1 MTIRASFDKLR
12 THGFLPIMVSL
23 SNHTVTAERDLYF
36 LTKRSW
42 MMTDNGKVTNI
53 FLSGVGG
60 QGIILASNILAEVFR
75 QAGYDVKKSEVHGMA
90 QRGGDVTTHFRF
102 GKKVYSPLIK
112 YGDVDFL
119 LSFELLEAE
128 RYINWV
134 KPEGKIVI
142 NKQAILPPAVTLG
155 QMEYPKDIEK
165 TFKKYF
171 KNNVW
176 VINGQEIARK
186 LGNIQAANVV
196 LVGAFSNF
204 FPEIKEDQWIDAV
217 KGLLAAKLHELNIK
231 AFDEGRKAFSQASD

>member
-1 MTIRASFDKLR
+1 
-12 THGFLPIMVSL
+12 
-23 SNHTVTAERDLYF
+23 
-36 LTKRSW
+36 
-42 MMTDNGKVTNI
+42 MTDNNKVTNI

-60 QGIILASNILAEVFR
+60 QGTILASNILAEVFLK
-75 QAGYDVKKSEVHGMA
+75 AGYDVKKSEVHGMA

-119 LSFELLEAE
+119 LSFELLEAL

-142 NKQAILPPAVTLG
+142 NKQEILPPGVNLG
-155 QMEYPKDIEK
+155 TATYPQDVEK

-176 VINGQEIARK
+176 VLNGQEMARK
-186 LGNIQAANVV
+186 LGNTQAANVV

-204 FPEIKEDQWIDAV
+204 FPEMKEEQFIDAI
-217 KGLLAAKLHELNIK
+217 KTLLAPKLHDLNVK
-231 AFDEGRKAFSQASD
+231 AFHEGRKAL

>member
-1 MTIRASFDKLR
+1 MK
-12 THGFLPIMVSL
+12 G
-23 SNHTVTAERDLYF
+23 NER
-36 LTKRSW
+36 
-42 MMTDNGKVTNI
+42 VTNI

-60 QGIILASNILAEVFR
+60 QGTILASNILGEVFLK
-75 QAGYDVKKSEVHGMA
+75 AGYDVKKSEVHGMA

-119 LSFELLEAE
+119 VSFELLEAA

-134 KPEGKIVI
+134 KQEGKVII
-142 NKQAILPPAVTLG
+142 NKQEILPPAVSLG
-155 QMEYPKDIEK
+155 QMAYPKDIEK

-176 VINGQEIARK
+176 IVNGQDIARR

-204 FPEIKEDQWIDAV
+204 FPELKEEQWTNAIKE
-217 KGLLAAKLHELNIK
+217 LLAEKLHELNIR
-231 AFDEGRKAFSQASD
+231 AFHEGRKALKG